1 MERHSQ
7 FTLSEIMDKL
17 AHILAHKQTGTF
29 FIATDANTSC
39 RFAIDSGKI
48 THCAHKRDHGVAA
61 LLSLQEISGGSCSF
75 SENQSIPFRQESI
88 VDHQTCLDILNLRP
102 VIPAKSAPAPE
113 APASS
118 SPAPLVKQAPPARY
132 YRGQTSA
139 PEQEETPTA
148 ATSEPAKQPPAAPTR
163 YYRGQPIPQEEKPAA
178 TEPSRQAAPT
188 PASTPNAPPKRF
200 YRGA

>member
-102 VIPAKSAPAPE
+102 VTPAKSAPAPE

-139 PEQEETPTA
+139 PVQEEAPA
-148 ATSEPAKQPPAAPTR
+148 AASEPAKQPPAAPTR

-178 TEPSRQAAPT
+178 AEPSRQATPAPT
-188 PASTPNAPPKRF
+188 PATPPKRF

>member
-102 VIPAKSAPAPE
+102 VTPAKSAPAPE

-118 SPAPLVKQAPPARY
+118 SRPVGQASTPCPLLPRANIRPV
-132 YRGQTSA
+132 
-139 PEQEETPTA
+139 QEEAPA
-148 ATSEPAKQPPAAPTR
+148 AASEPAKQPPAAPTR

-178 TEPSRQAAPT
+178 AEPSRQATPAPT
-188 PASTPNAPPKRF
+188 PATPPKRF